1 MKLLLTLLIAG
12 LLTGCS
18 SVSRF
23 TSVTNLVDYSNH
35 KSVKVLE
42 IPSDLDAP
50 VFNKTY
56 ITTVSDSVATA
67 VATKPSR
74 LDQVPLVDKS
84 IRVSQPSLANVVQ
97 KGAQVVLQIE
107 DDPAAVWTRTNNAL
121 KSMGMTI
128 SQSDQASGVILA
140 RDSALV
146 ASPDSP
152 IGRLLN
158 KSLGRANKGVEY
170 QFRTNGAEKIT
181 SIEAADKS
189 GRPLSVADARLV
201 LERLRKEYTK

>member
-170 QFRTNGAEKIT
+170 QFRINGAEKIT